1 MSQRPILPYILGI
14 AGLVPFVGLAIL
26 TQTTIHQ
33 TGAAMNVFLLVYGA
47 AILSFLG
54 GTRWGAEIHKNPQK
68 PGSLVLAFAML
79 PPLAGWAAIII
90 EVLAYT
96 GVAYGLLIG
105 GLILQ
110 FFWDLAAI
118 RNGTFPEWY
127 LSLRI
132 LLTAGAVLSL
142 LSAMLI

>member
-1 MSQRPILPYILGI
+1 MSQRPLLPYALGI

-26 TQTTIHQ
+26 TQMTIHQ

-54 GTRWGAEIHKNPQK
+54 GTRWGAEIHKNPKK
-68 PGSLVLAFAML
+68 PDSLVLAFAML

-90 EVLAYT
+90 EVLAST

-118 RNGTFPEWY
+118 RNGTFPQWY
-127 LSLRI
+127 LLLRA
-132 LLTAGAVLSL
+132 LLTFIASLSL
-142 LSAMLI
+142 ASAAIF